1 MQMALKNVVI
11 GATFSPH
18 WPAANKNKAPGESCA
33 ALIGWMTHSWSVPSS
48 AVRSGSYV
56 PEQKKP
62 RQFCAILYCAQH
74 GPVFLLVALMLV
86 AAATLAADY

>member
-1 MQMALKNVVI
+1 
-11 GATFSPH
+11 
-18 WPAANKNKAPGESCA
+18 
-33 ALIGWMTHSWSVPSS
+33 MTHSWSVPSS
-48 AVRSGSYV
+48 AGRSGSYV

-86 AAATLAADY
+86 AAATLAADYQTEASGCYKPKPGNQILVFGKFARF